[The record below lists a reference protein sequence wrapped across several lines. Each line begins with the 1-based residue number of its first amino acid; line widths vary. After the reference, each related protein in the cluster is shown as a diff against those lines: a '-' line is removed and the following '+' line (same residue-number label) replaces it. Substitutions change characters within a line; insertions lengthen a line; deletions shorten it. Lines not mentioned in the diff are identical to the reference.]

1 MGILYGIV
9 VIMTLIIK
17 IDLGKYFL
25 PFFAIFCVADFVI
38 SRMSRPWLIVTVTG
52 LLLSYELLEF
62 SFRHDILTGDEE
74 LHKKLIRNHAFYLV
88 GIFSV
93 ILGASL
99 GGLYVFERT
108 AVLFSESFYMNALIF
123 SSIFFAV
130 LYILRYV
137 SK

>member
-9 VIMTLIIK
+9 VVMTFIIK

-25 PFFAIFCVADFVI
+25 PFFAIFCIADFVI

-62 SFRHDILTGDEE
+62 SFRHDTRTGDEE
-74 LHKKLIRNHAFYLV
+74 LHNKLIQNHALYLMW
-88 GIFSV
+88 IFSI

-99 GGLYVFERT
+99 GVLYIFERT